1 MRFLAIAIL
10 LIPVGARAQ
19 APQEAPASASASAVS
34 PPPADEVVPNDRAK
48 PLASSNQTGRVL
60 SKNEAYNSGRA
71 ADGRV
76 GVRLG
81 NDVSYRVTGN

>member
-19 APQEAPASASASAVS
+19 TPQEAPATASEVS
-34 PPPADEVVPNDRAK
+34 PPSANEVVPDDRAK
-48 PLASSNQTGRVL
+48 PLASSNQTGRIL